1 MTLSDWIISLSGAAI
16 AIIMA
21 VAGFFIQK
29 WIHSVDE
36 TLKEHTNDFKTVSA
50 QINSLKQRQ
59 DTQTENIVK
68 LVKEYL
74 NTNKPF
80 SIEQLDDIKKEI
92 CFIKA
97 VVQDRILPQ
106 ISRHGDSLGRV
117 IIVEKNLQEQNEKM
131 SKLFE
136 VLRVLVQNQKSKDQ
150 K

>member
-1 MTLSDWIISLSGAAI
+1 MTLSDWIISISGAAI

-29 WIHSVDE
+29 WIHAVDE
-36 TLKEHTNDFKTVSA
+36 TLKEHSNDLKSVTAQVSA
-50 QINSLKQRQ
+50 LKSRQ
-59 DTQTENIVK
+59 DTQAENIVK

-80 SIEQLDDIKKEI
+80 SIEQLDEIKKEI
-92 CFIKA
+92 CFVKSVI
-97 VVQDRILPQ
+97 QDRILPQ

-117 IIVEKNLQEQNEKM
+117 IIVEKNLQEQNDKM